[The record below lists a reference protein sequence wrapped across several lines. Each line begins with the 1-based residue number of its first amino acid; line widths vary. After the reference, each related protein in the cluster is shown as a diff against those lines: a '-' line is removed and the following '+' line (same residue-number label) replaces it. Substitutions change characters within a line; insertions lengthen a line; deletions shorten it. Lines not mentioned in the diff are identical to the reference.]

1 MSQDS
6 FKFYK
11 ADSVYGNLFFQFPKI
26 LMYGDQYKALSPMA
40 KLAYMVLKD
49 RLEYSSQKQLG
60 GRGRQHL
67 LCLYEY

>member
-40 KLAYMVLKD
+40 KLAYMVL
-49 RLEYSSQKQLG
+49 
-60 GRGRQHL
+60 
-67 LCLYEY
+67 